1 MASFNSNN
9 GNSHERRRYPR
20 YYVSSRLTLA
30 IEDESL
36 KESLGIGEPQDI
48 SLGGLRVTNLPA
60 CPNVKVG
67 DQLGLL
73 LLDGEDALS
82 LTGEVVHHAIV
93 SEARSWSPFLVRL
106 PVIVILDAR
115 RQLVYHA
122 NHEPS
127 TTLVYPGGASG
138 SHSAP
143 RTARQGLSPSSRTG
157 GLFLPPT
164 TRRQDHHL

>member
-1 MASFNSNN
+1 MTIPYSNNGN

-36 KESLGIGEPQDI
+36 KESIGIGEPQDI
-48 SLGGLRVTNLPA
+48 SLGGLRVTNLPS

-82 LTGEVVHHAIV
+82 LTAEVVHHATTNTFGVEFRKLSNQDQRAVGEFI
-93 SEARSWSPFLVRL
+93 ERLHAR
-106 PVIVILDAR
+106 
-115 RQLVYHA
+115 H
-122 NHEPS
+122 
-127 TTLVYPGGASG
+127 
-138 SHSAP
+138 
-143 RTARQGLSPSSRTG
+143 
-157 GLFLPPT
+157 
-164 TRRQDHHL
+164 